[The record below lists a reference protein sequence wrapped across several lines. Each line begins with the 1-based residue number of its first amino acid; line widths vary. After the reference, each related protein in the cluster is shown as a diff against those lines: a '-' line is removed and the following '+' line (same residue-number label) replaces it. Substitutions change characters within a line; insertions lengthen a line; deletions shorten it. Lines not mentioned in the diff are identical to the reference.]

1 MSQSFQDLK
10 RSRKSLYDK
19 IVEETNKIQQPQQS
33 GGYSADER
41 FWQPEVDKN
50 GNGYAVIRFLPAPK
64 GEDIPWVRLFSHGF
78 QGPGGWYI
86 ENSLTTLNQKDPV
99 SEYNTTLWN
108 RGDEAGKEQAR
119 KQKRRLNYICNILVV
134 KDPSNPDNEG
144 KVYLYKFGK
153 KIFDK
158 INDLMNPE
166 FEDEKAVNPFDMWE
180 GANFKMKIRNLE
192 GFRNYDKSEFDESS
206 PVSEDDDALEKLWS
220 SEHSL
225 VDFLD
230 PRFFK
235 SYAELQTKLQR
246 ILGTTAVA
254 TTAEEVADV
263 APEPTIKQQDEH
275 SKPKSESADNSLE
288 FFKQLAEEG

>member
-1 MSQSFQDLK
+1 
-10 RSRKSLYDK
+10 
-19 IVEETNKIQQPQQS
+19 
-33 GGYSADER
+33 
-41 FWQPEVDKN
+41 
-50 GNGYAVIRFLPAPK
+50 
-64 GEDIPWVRLFSHGF
+64 
-78 QGPGGWYI
+78 
-86 ENSLTTLNQKDPV
+86 
-99 SEYNTTLWN
+99 
-108 RGDEAGKEQAR
+108 
-119 KQKRRLNYICNILVV
+119 
-134 KDPSNPDNEG
+134 
-144 KVYLYKFGK
+144 
-153 KIFDK
+153 
-158 INDLMNPE
+158 MNPE

-206 PVSEDDDALEKLWS
+206 PVEGEDDALEKLWS